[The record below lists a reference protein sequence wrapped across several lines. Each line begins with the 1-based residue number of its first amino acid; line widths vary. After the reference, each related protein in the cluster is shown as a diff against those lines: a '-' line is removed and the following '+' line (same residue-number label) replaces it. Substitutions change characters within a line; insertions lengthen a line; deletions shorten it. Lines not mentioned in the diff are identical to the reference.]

1 MLVITMHTAK
11 RICYLDNSRI
21 ATVNMVL
28 WGDTLVTATCWQ
40 YSAHGV
46 ATGTTEYA
54 TRAESLLRRQI
65 STICS
70 NRALF
75 PYNGSCHV
83 NYSAHK
89 LSVP

>member
-1 MLVITMHTAK
+1 
-11 RICYLDNSRI
+11 
-21 ATVNMVL
+21 MVL

-46 ATGTTEYA
+46 AAGTTEYA
-54 TRAESLLRRQI
+54 TSAESLLRRQI
-65 STICS
+65 SACYTQQKG
-70 NRALF
+70 LF

-89 LSVP
+89 LSVQ